1 MKKHTLPSS
10 DMNGND
16 PVRSWYTMPL
26 FLSANAPNTNTFAI
40 DPSLSSTISVGCCV
54 LFLDELVSKNI
65 TDVCSELSLLLSTGC
80 GETVL
85 CGRVVCILGVV
96 LFIPWRGRFIR
107 PFTVAG
113 LGFKYFRIN
122 FTLTFGHP
130 SRNPFLT
137 AFNIVEIF
145 GLHNDWCANFTAFTR
160 VLIEGVNPTIDWCGA
175 RPIQGPGRGMASTV
189 MGLHVMRLLSSA
201 FGIKTHPL
209 RTEAACI
216 FTCGPCA
223 GASGVVHM
231 FAGVGTMGRVHR
243 SVDGSL

>member
-26 FLSANAPNTNTFAI
+26 FLSANAPNTNTFAM
-40 DPSLSSTISVGCCV
+40 DPSLSSTIRVGRCG
-54 LFLDELVSKNI
+54 LYSDEDCSENI
-65 TDVCSELSLLLSTGC
+65 TDVCSELSLPLNTGC
-80 GETVL
+80 SGTTMSGCVAF
-85 CGRVVCILGVV
+85 CLGVV
-96 LFIPWRGRFIR
+96 LLFPWRGRFIC
-107 PFTVAG
+107 PFAVAG
-113 LGFKYFRIN
+113 LGFKYLRIN

-130 SRNPFLT
+130 SRNPFRT
-137 AFNIVEIF
+137 AFSIVEIF
-145 GLHNDWCANFTAFTR
+145 GLHNDWCANFTAFTL
-160 VLIEGVNPTIDWCGA
+160 VLIECVNPAIDWCGA
-175 RPIQGPGRGMASTV
+175 RPIHWPGRGRVANV
-189 MGLHVMRLLSSA
+189 MGSHGLQLWSSCLGSKAHA
-201 FGIKTHPL
+201 F

-223 GASGVVHM
+223 VVPGVVHT